1 MSERVTSSTIEFRR
15 PFRLSALDASQPAG
29 TYRIDSYEELV
40 EGLSFA
46 AYRRIETLLHLH
58 GTEWPAQ
65 LVAVDPLELE
75 EAQRRDA
82 TDGGSE

>member
-1 MSERVTSSTIEFRR
+1 MTERVTSSTIEFRR
-15 PFRLSALDASQPAG
+15 PFLLSAVDGSQPAG
-29 TYRIDSYEELV
+29 TYRVDTYEELV

-46 AYRRIETLLHLH
+46 AYLRIETLLHLH
-58 GTEWPAQ
+58 GPAGRPAQ

-82 TDGGSE
+82 T